1 MCTGFQSAHKL
12 SSQHELVFGIKWVHS
27 RRGNLSAR
35 YPKLLS
41 ILIGTGG
48 KDLEAEGK
56 GLKEVN
62 EVNAE
67 VGESV

>member
-1 MCTGFQSAHKL
+1 M
-12 SSQHELVFGIKWVHS
+12 HS